1 MLQYRYGFSAVCT
14 VFCTEHRGLVLP
26 SVQTTARI
34 QSNTTESV
42 TCRSRTVGRAA
53 KMQTQNEIDDLTMQI
68 KVFVWKLI
76 YLRLIASK
84 DPSRVRGSGYIQFP
98 PQRPFATPVIVQPPT
113 ICVRNFVTYT
123 VSSYPNLI
131 PSNPRTFVH
140 RFHGPNLQWLE
151 HLRWSLHGVC
161 LPKCM
166 NLRVRVWSRLSVQR
180 YAQHGFV
187 LFRSEK
193 LPDSRASQHQSSATS
208 RLTWSCRVRSQRD
221 YARRS
226 EIIHSNLLFT
236 WNNIQYSNRYTYSYR
251 Y

>member
-68 KVFVWKLI
+68 K
-76 YLRLIASK
+76 

-113 ICVRNFVTYT
+113 ICQSSHVR
-123 VSSYPNLI
+123 SSV
-131 PSNPRTFVH
+131 PRT
-140 RFHGPNLQWLE
+140 
-151 HLRWSLHGVC
+151 
-161 LPKCM
+161 
-166 NLRVRVWSRLSVQR
+166 
-180 YAQHGFV
+180 
-187 LFRSEK
+187 
-193 LPDSRASQHQSSATS
+193 QSSVARAPQVVTPRCVS
-208 RLTWSCRVRSQRD
+208 TEVHESTGTGVESVISSEPGLAAPIISNQPADLKLSRSQSKRLRKKKRD
-221 YARRS
+221 NS
-226 EIIHSNLLFT
+226 
-236 WNNIQYSNRYTYSYR
+236 
-251 Y
+251 